1 VPFVRNVYSAVKQVS
16 SFLLNE
22 RHTQISRVVVVEYP
36 RPGIWAL
43 GFVMGDGMEEV
54 AAISGGEYVTVL
66 VCTSPMPMAGF
77 TITVR
82 RSEVVD
88 LSITFDQ
95 ALQFIVSCGV
105 VLPHP
110 KNGEPDPL
118 PEPQP

>member
-1 VPFVRNVYSAVKQVS
+1 M
-16 SFLLNE
+16 
-22 RHTQISRVVVVEYP
+22 VVVEYP

-43 GFVMGDGMEEV
+43 GFVMGDGMAEV
-54 AAISGGEYVTVL
+54 GAITGGEYVTVL

-77 TITVR
+77 TITLC

-88 LSITFDQ
+88 LNITFDQ

-110 KNGEPDPL
+110 RNGEPGPLPDPL
-118 PEPQP
+118 P